1 MDKKLFQYPEDDF
14 FILLYNES
22 LLEFNIQKANA
33 FLIESCNCILER
45 QDNGFR
51 PLAFSNSRDE
61 LLEIPKYLNRAR
73 G

>member
-33 FLIESCNCILER
+33 FLIESCNCFLKER
-45 QDNGFR
+45 IMGLGRWHFQTR
-51 PLAFSNSRDE
+51 EMS
-61 LLEIPKYLNRAR
+61 YLR
-73 G
+73 

>member
-33 FLIESCNCILER
+33 FFNRKLQL
-45 QDNGFR
+45 
-51 PLAFSNSRDE
+51 FS
-61 LLEIPKYLNRAR
+61 
-73 G
+73 

>member
-33 FLIESCNCILER
+33 FLIESCNC
-45 QDNGFR
+45 FR
-51 PLAFSNSRDE
+51 LC
-61 LLEIPKYLNRAR
+61 
-73 G
+73 